1 MGYFDNF
8 KSKDFWVDVLKLGI
22 IFFVTFVIL
31 SLLISNFSNIMSGD
45 FQAVY
50 ENEWSNG
57 KWKRDLAIKA
67 AITLVY
73 SVYMT
78 SRRRKIQE
86 ENQSVN

>member
-1 MGYFDNF
+1 MGYLDNF
-8 KSKDFWVDVLKLGI
+8 KSKEFWIDVFKLGI

-31 SLLISNFSNIMSGD
+31 SLLISNFGNIMDGD

-73 SVYMT
+73 AVYMT
-78 SRRRKIQE
+78 SRRRKAQE
-86 ENQSVN
+86 RQSAN